1 VLISVVIDCVVV
13 LSCGLTPLQ
22 CTTLDITKLAK
33 PFHCLIL
40 PSPIIVKLLLLDY
53 LALPDYLI
61 VKVRGGWPARLDSP
75 DFVLQV
81 WAEH

>member
-1 VLISVVIDCVVV
+1 MLLLKVLLEILWFDTSAVY
-13 LSCGLTPLQ
+13 
-22 CTTLDITKLAK
+22 TLDSPKLAK
-33 PFHCLIL
+33 FFSCPIL
-40 PSPIIVKLLLLDY
+40 PSPLIVKLLLSDY